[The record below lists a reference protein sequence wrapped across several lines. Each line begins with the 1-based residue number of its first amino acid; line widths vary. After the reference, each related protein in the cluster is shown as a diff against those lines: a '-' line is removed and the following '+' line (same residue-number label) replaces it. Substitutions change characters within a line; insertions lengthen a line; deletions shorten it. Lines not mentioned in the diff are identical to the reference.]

1 MSPHS
6 TMLVSATSCFDG
18 TPMLFGPSSISLTLS
33 SGCGN
38 TILAAISMTRYV
50 ISLPRSGLGF
60 IVILQI
66 NKTADRMYALL
77 AICSA
82 LSPMRVDDNI
92 SNIVKERY
100 GEQFTKMSRG

>member
-1 MSPHS
+1 MFFSS
-6 TMLVSATSCFDG
+6 QSGSSFTS
-18 TPMLFGPSSISLTLS
+18 
-33 SGCGN
+33 
-38 TILAAISMTRYV
+38 V
-50 ISLPRSGLGF
+50 
-60 IVILQI
+60 LQI